1 MHNNNPNGR
10 MMYFSNAQITLPAA
24 AATLHN
30 SPNNPM
36 VAKAKKRIAIICL
49 TLIIEKNIL

>member
-24 AATLHN
+24 SATLHN

-36 VAKAKKRIAIICL
+36 VAKAKKRIAII
-49 TLIIEKNIL
+49 